1 MSSNSETNTPMP
13 AVQQDRDREQVAG
26 TTAEA
31 SAPEEKAPAV
41 GSLAEE
47 GAVASSAKPADSAEP
62 ESIAEK
68 PADKK
73 KPAAPAKKPGKTV
86 REQQYTQREYED
98 SSEMPEWMR
107 QKWKEMSGGA
117 Q

>member
-73 KPAAPAKKPGKTV
+73 KPAAPAKKPAAAKKPAVAKKAAPKPLNKTCV
-86 REQQYTQREYED
+86 SD
-98 SSEMPEWMR
+98 
-107 QKWKEMSGGA
+107 
-117 Q
+117 